1 MIDGETTAGAS
12 SPDPSIPLDPKSDG
26 VGDGGNFDGDVSP
39 RSPPSRYSSFG
50 ESEYERYCS
59 ANSMMGKPSM
69 CSAITVFNDFPE
81 PKFGSLKSW
90 RLGEESGGLDN
101 FSLGGRIE
109 RNREDRRVL
118 SSGRIEFGKEDGS
131 IGGRRTANYG
141 SSGSELYGNEDA
153 GGAHDVDEL
162 MSWKLESGSSGLRGG
177 LDVKYGSDNSDE
189 DSEKGTEVWR
199 GVVGSDSVGA
209 GVAAQ
214 ETNDSK
220 GVGIGNQFVPKV
232 EELDGGEIGREE
244 GTSNEYSE
252 EEGSMYNYGSDDE
265 RKSGFS
271 QQRNVHHYQQEKPQ
285 NENPFLINTSVAFG
299 SDDWD
304 DFMEETGGSNLDSF
318 TNIFEDRRGEKV
330 ETKRKVSNST
340 SITSVEHQNAC
351 QTEQGNDLTDVQPG
365 CKQVQADSKS
375 VEDVNSSMKLASSP
389 SFLETDRVEDV
400 KDIPMASYQVQAVA
414 DLVEFT
420 KSSCTTPTG
429 FQNVQEPGLED
440 SSDIPL
446 TNNQVPGS
454 DESAKHNKDSLV
466 GNVLE
471 LQPDP
476 QAKEIPDKKGL
487 SILDNGVSDVHTY
500 MNTGEVLGTDHGQDL
515 EQKKL
520 GTLKVKLDPLSN
532 ISTNQISIYS
542 TRTSGN
548 MKTEFLED
556 HKPSTLPST
565 FENNTTKSP
574 VSEDILEEYPMPVKT
589 DNFEL
594 NEFYDEFVN
603 EMEEILLDSAE
614 SPGARF
620 THSNRFLQS
629 QQYLPVRDGGS
640 TASTSGTD
648 DAHLFNQHSLRID
661 GVEVVGAR
669 QKKGDVSF
677 SERLVGVKEYTV
689 YKIKVLSGEDQWEVE
704 RRYRDFFTL
713 YRRLKTFFSDHGW
726 DLPSPWSAVEKE
738 SRKIFGNAS
747 PDVIAERSVLIQ
759 ECLRS
764 VLHYRFFSSPPS
776 ALVWF
781 LSPQD
786 SVPSSLESYTPES
799 LTRRADTEDISTLGK
814 TISLIVEIRQSKS
827 LKQMLEAQHY
837 TCAGCHKHFDD
848 GRTLIQDFAQTLGWG
863 KPRLCEYTGQLF
875 CSSCHANE
883 IAIIPA
889 RVLHNWDFT
898 QYPVSQYAKSYLDS
912 IHDQPMLCVSAVN
925 PFLFSKVPALL
936 NVMGVRKKI
945 GTILPYVRCP
955 FRKSIN
961 KGFGSR
967 RYLLESNDFFA
978 LRDLI
983 DLSKGAFAVL
993 PVIVETALRKILDHI
1008 TEQCLICCDVGVPCG
1023 ARQACSD
1030 PSSLIF
1036 PFQEDEIERCPSCE
1050 SVFHKPCLRKVM
1062 DCTCGARLRE
1072 DEPAQL
1078 IKRASSGVSAEISGL
1093 LDLFGGGSGSGLLS
1107 GLFSKVKPEKPRE
1120 HKDSDNVIL
1129 MGSLPSTSL

>member
-1 MIDGETTAGAS
+1 MIH
-12 SPDPSIPLDPKSDG
+12 SIPLDPKSDG

-39 RSPPSRYSSFG
+39 RSPPPRYSSFG

-59 ANSMMGKPSM
+59 TNSMMGTQSM
-69 CSAITVFNDFPE
+69 CSTITVFNDFPE
-81 PKFGSLKSW
+81 PEFGSLKSSG
-90 RLGEESGGLDN
+90 LGEESGGLDN
-101 FSLGGRIE
+101 ISLGGRIE

-118 SSGRIEFGKEDGS
+118 SSGRIEFGKEGGS
-131 IGGRRTANYG
+131 IGGRGTANYG
-141 SSGSELYGNEDA
+141 SSGLELYGNEDG

-177 LDVKYGSDNSDE
+177 LDVKYGSDNSEE
-189 DSEKGTEVWR
+189 DSEKGMEGWR
-199 GVVGSDSVGA
+199 GVVGNDSVGV

-220 GVGIGNQFVPKV
+220 EVGIGNQFVPKV
-232 EELDGGEIGREE
+232 EEFDGGGMGRKE
-244 GTSNEYSE
+244 GVTSNEYSE
-252 EEGSMYNYGSDDE
+252 DEGSVYNYGFDDE
-265 RKSGFS
+265 CKSGFS

-304 DFMEETGGSNLDSF
+304 DFMEETGGNNLDSF
-318 TNIFEDRRGEKV
+318 TNIFEDQRGQKV

-351 QTEQGNDLTDVQPG
+351 QIEQGNDLTDVQPG

-375 VEDVNSSMKLASSP
+375 VENVNSSTKLASSP

-400 KDIPMASYQVQAVA
+400 KDTPVASYQVQAVA

-420 KSSCTTPTG
+420 KSSFTTLTG
-429 FQNVQEPGLED
+429 FQNVQEPELED
-440 SSDIPL
+440 SRDIPS

-454 DESAKHNKDSLV
+454 DKSAKHNKDSLV

-515 EQKKL
+515 EKKKL
-520 GTLKVKLDPLSN
+520 GTLKVKLDPLSDF
-532 ISTNQISIYS
+532 STNQISIYS

-556 HKPSTLPST
+556 HKPSTLPSI

-574 VSEDILEEYPMPVKT
+574 VLEDILEEYAMPVKM

-594 NEFYDEFVN
+594 NEFYDEVVN

-620 THSNRFLQS
+620 THGNRFLQS
-629 QQYLPVRDGGS
+629 QQSLLVRDGGS

-689 YKIKVLSGEDQWEVE
+689 YKIRVLSGEDQWEVE

-759 ECLRS
+759 ECLQS

-786 SVPSSLESYTPES
+786 SVPSSLESYAPES

-848 GRTLIQDFAQTLGWG
+848 GRTLMQDFAQTLGWG

-875 CSSCHANE
+875 CSSCHTNE

-936 NVMGVRKKI
+936 HVMGVRKKM

-955 FRKSIN
+955 FRRSIN
-961 KGFGSR
+961 NGFRSR

-993 PVIVETALRKILDHI
+993 PVILETALRKILDHI

-1072 DEPAQL
+1072 DEPAQP
-1078 IKRASSGVSAEISGL
+1078 IKRATSGVSAEISGL

-1107 GLFSKVKPEKPRE
+1107 GLFSKVKPEKLRE
-1120 HKDSDNVIL
+1120 HKDSDNVVL